1 MTQLSV
7 LKSLSPLK
15 SQSAPSRWERFK
27 QSDVMYHFL
36 RDKVAMFSFA
46 VFMAFLI
53 MALAAPLISPTDPYN
68 LESIDI
74 MDSEFPPLWMEDGS
88 FREEGDTRFLLGT
101 DDQGRDIF
109 STILYGSRLSLTIG
123 FLAVGLQLFL
133 GIIIGL
139 SAGYFG
145 GRVDSFL
152 MRFADVQLSFSTM
165 MVAIIV
171 SAIFKASFGSAFYN
185 EYAVVMLVVI
195 IGVAEWP
202 QYARTIRASVLAEK
216 KKEYVEAAQV
226 MGFRSFRIMFRH
238 ILPNCLSPILVI
250 STVQVANAIM
260 SEAALSFLGLGLP
273 ESQPS
278 LGALIN
284 TGFKYIFSGAWW
296 ITAFPGVVLVILV
309 LVINLLGDWLRDV
322 FNPKIYKG

>member
-1 MTQLSV
+1 M
-7 LKSLSPLK
+7 
-15 SQSAPSRWERFK
+15 SQSNVTPAPAAAPSAWQRFK
-27 QSDVMYHFL
+27 ESDFL
-36 RDKVAMFSFA
+36 YYFKRDKVAMTSFT
-46 VFMAFLI
+46 VFMMFLVL
-53 MALAAPLISPTDPYN
+53 ALAAPILAPTDPYD
-68 LESIDI
+68 LTSIDI
-74 MDSEFPPLWMEDGS
+74 MDSELPPSWMEDGD
-88 FREEGDTRFLLGT
+88 ERFVLGT
-101 DDQGRDIF
+101 DEQGRDIL

-123 FLAVGLQLFL
+123 FLAVGLQLVL

-145 GRVDSFL
+145 GRIDSFL

-171 SAIFKASFGSAFYN
+171 SAIFKASFGSDFYSQ
-185 EYAVVMLVVI
+185 YAVAMLVVI

-216 KKEYVEAAQV
+216 KKEYVEAARV
-226 MGFRSFRIMFRH
+226 MGFKAPRIMFRH

-273 ESQPS
+273 VDQPS
-278 LGALIN
+278 LGALISI
-284 TGFKYIFSGAWW
+284 GFNYIFSGAWW
-296 ITAFPGVVLVILV
+296 ITAFPGIVLVTLV

>member
-1 MTQLSV
+1 M
-7 LKSLSPLK
+7 
-15 SQSAPSRWERFK
+15 SQTNTPAAPSAVPSAWERFK
-27 QSDVMYHFL
+27 NSDFL
-36 RDKVAMFSFA
+36 YYFKRDKVAMASFT
-46 VFMAFLI
+46 VFLMFLVL
-53 MALAAPLISPTDPYN
+53 ALAAPILAPTDPY
-68 LESIDI
+68 
-74 MDSEFPPLWMEDGS
+74 
-88 FREEGDTRFLLGT
+88 
-101 DDQGRDIF
+101 
-109 STILYGSRLSLTIG
+109 
-123 FLAVGLQLFL
+123 GLQLVL

-145 GRVDSFL
+145 GRIDSFL

-171 SAIFKASFGSAFYN
+171 SAIFKASFGSDFYSQ
-185 EYAVVMLVVI
+185 YAVVMLVVI

-216 KKEYVEAAQV
+216 KKEYVEAARV
-226 MGFRSFRIMFRH
+226 MGFKAPRIMFRH

-273 ESQPS
+273 VDQPS
-278 LGALIN
+278 LGALISI
-284 TGFKYIFSGAWW
+284 GFNYIFSGAWW
-296 ITAFPGVVLVILV
+296 ITAFPGIVLVTLV

-322 FNPKIYKG
+322 FNPKLYKG

>member
-1 MTQLSV
+1 M
-7 LKSLSPLK
+7 
-15 SQSAPSRWERFK
+15 SQVAAAPSRWERFK
-27 QSDVMYHFL
+27 QSDFLYYFL

-46 VFMAFLI
+46 VFMVVLVVS
-53 MALAAPLISPTDPYN
+53 LVSPLVAPTNPYD
-68 LESIDI
+68 LPSIDI
-74 MDSEFPPLWMEDGS
+74 MDSELPPSWMEDG
-88 FREEGDTRFLLGT
+88 DARFLLGT
-101 DDQGRDIF
+101 DNQGRDIL

-133 GIIIGL
+133 GIVIGL

-145 GRVDSFL
+145 GRIDSFL

-171 SAIFKASFGSAFYN
+171 SAIFKASFGSEFFS
-185 EYAVVMLVVI
+185 EYAVIMLVVI

-216 KKEYVEAAQV
+216 KKEYVEAARV
-226 MGFRSFRIMFRH
+226 MGFKSPRIMFRH

-273 ESQPS
+273 VDQPS
-278 LGALIN
+278 LGSLISI
-284 TGFKYIFSGAWW
+284 GFNYIFSGSWW
-296 ITAFPGVVLVILV
+296 ITIFPGIVLVTLV

>member
-1 MTQLSV
+1 MTQAV
-7 LKSLSPLK
+7 
-15 SQSAPSRWERFK
+15 QAVPSRWERFK
-27 QSDVMYHFL
+27 QSDFL
-36 RDKVAMFSFA
+36 YYFKRDKVAMTSFT
-46 VFMAFLI
+46 VFMVILV
-53 MALAAPLISPTDPYN
+53 MSLASPLIAPHNPYD
-68 LESIDI
+68 LSTIDI
-74 MDSEFPPLWMEDGS
+74 MDAELPPSWMEDGDAT
-88 FREEGDTRFLLGT
+88 FPLGT
-101 DDQGRDIF
+101 DEQGRDIL

-123 FLAVGLQLFL
+123 FAAVGLQLFL
-133 GIIIGL
+133 GTVIGL

-171 SAIFKASFGSAFYN
+171 SAIFKASFGSEFFSQ
-185 EYAVVMLVVI
+185 YAVLMLVVI
-195 IGVAEWP
+195 IGIAEWP

-216 KKEYVEAAQV
+216 KKEYVEAARV
-226 MGFRSFRIMFRH
+226 MGFKAPRIMFRH

-273 ESQPS
+273 VDQPS
-278 LGALIN
+278 LGALISI
-284 TGFKYIFSGAWW
+284 GFKYIFSGAWW
-296 ITAFPGVVLVILV
+296 ITAFPGLVLITLV

>member
-1 MTQLSV
+1 MN
-7 LKSLSPLK
+7 
-15 SQSAPSRWERFK
+15 QSNVVPSHWERFR
-27 QSDVMYHFL
+27 QSDFMYYFL

-46 VFMAFLI
+46 VFMTFLLVAF
-53 MALAAPLISPTDPYN
+53 AAPLIAPSDPYD
-68 LESIDI
+68 LSSIDI
-74 MDSEFPPLWMEDGS
+74 MDSELPPIWMEDAD
-88 FREEGDTRFLLGT
+88 ERFLLGT
-101 DDQGRDIF
+101 DEQGRDIL
-109 STILYGSRLSLTIG
+109 STMLYGSRLSLTIG
-123 FLAVGLQLFL
+123 FLAVGLQLIL
-133 GIIIGL
+133 GITIGL

-145 GRVDSFL
+145 GRIDSFL

-171 SAIFKASFGSAFYN
+171 SAIFKASFGSEFYSQ
-185 EYAVVMLVVI
+185 YAVVMLVVI

-216 KKEYVEAAQV
+216 KKEYVEAARV
-226 MGFRSFRIMFRH
+226 MGFRAPKIMFRH

-250 STVQVANAIM
+250 STVQIANAIM

-273 ESQPS
+273 VDQPS
-278 LGALIN
+278 LGALISI
-284 TGFKYIFSGAWW
+284 GFNYIFSGAWW
-296 ITAFPGVVLVILV
+296 ITAFPGVLLVTLV

>member
-1 MTQLSV
+1 MSSTTAV
-7 LKSLSPLK
+7 V
-15 SQSAPSRWERFK
+15 PSRWERFK
-27 QSDVMYHFL
+27 NSDFL
-36 RDKVAMFSFA
+36 YYFRKDKVAMFSFA
-46 VFMAFLI
+46 VFLVF
-53 MALAAPLISPTDPYN
+53 ALSAILAPVVAPTNPYD
-68 LESIDI
+68 LSTIDI
-74 MDSEFPPLWMEDGS
+74 MDSELPPSWM
-88 FREEGDTRFLLGT
+88 EEGDSRFLLGT

-123 FLAVGLQLFL
+123 LLAVGLQLFL
-133 GIIIGL
+133 GVIIGL
-139 SAGYFG
+139 SAGYYG

-171 SAIFKASFGSAFYN
+171 SAIFRTALGAEMFAQ
-185 EYAVVMLVVI
+185 YAVVMLVVI
-195 IGVAEWP
+195 IGIAEWP
-202 QYARTIRASVLAEK
+202 QYARTVRASVLAEK
-216 KKEYVEAAQV
+216 KKEYVEAARV
-226 MGFRSFRIMFRH
+226 MGFKAPRIMFSH

-273 ESQPS
+273 VDQPS
-278 LGALIN
+278 LGSLISI
-284 TGFKYIFSGAWW
+284 GFNYIFSGSWW
-296 ITAFPGVVLVILV
+296 ITAFPGLVLVTLV